1 MTLDLSQ
8 MTKADVYAAAQDLA
22 RRLERQIAIND
33 ALRAEV
39 IQLAATPCFHCAIVQ
54 PELDRLAAGQKQ
66 P

>member
-1 MTLDLSQ
+1 VTLDLSQ

-22 RRLERQIAIND
+22 RRLDRQIAISD

-39 IQLAATPCFHCAIVQ
+39 IQLAVTPCFHCSIIQ
-54 PELDRLAAGQKQ
+54 PELDRLTAAHKQ